1 MKLAELLGYAA
12 DVAPMSVP
20 SVLALHLA
28 VTCALVGL
36 IWFVQ
41 LVHYPLFAAVG
52 EAGYPDYQ
60 RRHVRWTTV
69 VVAPLMLV
77 EAATAAW
84 LAAAPP
90 ADHLAGPLRLGFVL
104 LLGVWLSTAF
114 LQVPQ
119 HRRLAAGFDAAAHR
133 RLVRSNWLRTA
144 LWTARAALLLAAGA
158 GAA

>member
-90 ADHLAGPLRLGFVL
+90 ADHLAGPPG
-104 LLGVWLSTAF
+104 
-114 LQVPQ
+114 
-119 HRRLAAGFDAAAHR
+119 RRLRRRCPPPPRAQQLAAHR
-133 RLVRSNWLRTA
+133 AVDGA
-144 LWTARAALLLAAGA
+144 GRAAPRRRHRDGLA
-158 GAA
+158 